1 MKIYFSILIALLTT
15 IGQAQEHAQ
24 EIVKKWSLEECIA
37 YATTHNITVKD
48 ALYSQDKAQLN
59 YDQSK
64 YNKLPNVTGSASQTL
79 SNGNSIDPITSDY
92 VTKQIHSSSFG
103 INSSLTVYEGSKLNK
118 QQKQQQLIFEQNT
131 LYVEETQNNITLQ
144 VTEAYLQALYMQE
157 GIAIAENNLEASQQE
172 ATMAKAKLDAGSIPM
187 QDYTDA
193 TSQAATKKYDLITA
207 KNNYAQQITTLKQL
221 LELDPETEFAIET
234 PDHINEMVETQ
245 LDKIEVYKKALSI
258 LPEIKATE
266 LNKAISEKDI
276 EIAKS
281 DNLPSLYLNG
291 SLGSGFTSTQ
301 ELNFVD
307 QINVNFNQRIGLSLN
322 IPIFNKNQTKTEIK
336 LAKINAEQTDLEL
349 QNVKKDLYKKVDTA
363 WQNSIASQEQLLAAG
378 AAKDAAEESYKLAKK
393 KFELNALNTSDLV
406 VSQNNYTNAQL
417 DYIKAKYLNIL
428 YYQLLQ
434 FYQGNAIEI

>member
-1 MKIYFSILIALLTT
+1 MKVYFSILIALLTT

-92 VTKQIHSSSFG
+92 VTQQIHSSSFG

-118 QQKQQQLIFEQNT
+118 QQKQQQLIFKQNT

-157 GIAIAENNLEASQQE
+157 GITIAENNLEASQQE
-172 ATMAKAKLDAGSIPM
+172 ATLAKAKLDAGSIPM

-245 LDKIEVYKKALSI
+245 LDKIGVYKKALSI

-266 LNKAISEKDI
+266 LSKAISEKDI

-322 IPIFNKNQTKTEIK
+322 IPIFNKNQTKAEIK
-336 LAKINAEQTDLEL
+336 LAKINAEQSDLEL
-349 QNVKKDLYKKVDTA
+349 QNAKKDLYKKVDTA
-363 WQNSIASQEQLLAAG
+363 WQNSIASQEQLLAAS

-434 FYQGNAIEI
+434 FYQGNTIEI

>member
-1 MKIYFSILIALLTT
+1 MKIYFSILIVLLTT
-15 IGQAQEHAQ
+15 IGRAQEHAQ

-37 YATTHNITVKD
+37 YATTHNISVKD

-157 GIAIAENNLEASQQE
+157 GIAIAENNLEASLQE
-172 ATMAKAKLDAGSIPM
+172 ATLAKAKLDAGSIPM

-234 PDHINEMVETQ
+234 PDNINEMVETQ

-349 QNVKKDLYKKVDTA
+349 QNAKKDLYKKVDTA

-393 KFELNALNTSDLV
+393 KFELNALNTLDLV